1 MDYNNDV
8 KCFYNK
14 IIEKKKS
21 RIQNGFQGIIKK
33 RKGGGGYE
41 HRHIG
46 EENLWLF
53 DKGANINNTS
63 TNNNGIIYKW

>member
-1 MDYNNDV
+1 MDYNNHV

-14 IIEKKKS
+14 ISEKKNG

-41 HRHIG
+41 HRHIR

-53 DKGANINNTS
+53 DKG
-63 TNNNGIIYKW
+63 

>member
-41 HRHIG
+41 HRHIR

-53 DKGANINNTS
+53 DKG
-63 TNNNGIIYKW
+63 